1 MLNQVRRDTHEPRLE
16 HRVKSLLAAAAAP
29 TEPGP
34 LTGEAEVLAAFRA
47 TRDLSRRS
55 PRLSSLTPLRAAA
68 AALVSTG
75 LLLAGTVAA
84 TATGSPPGPAQH
96 TMHEWLTRFG
106 AIAPVVDERPDTPAL
121 SPTDAGA
128 GVRNAP
134 RATDNDAAAS
144 DHARQGHANQGHA
157 NQGHANGA
165 AKGASV
171 SKLARRSHANG
182 AAKGACVPEVT
193 SSGRSRA
200 GDKGA
205 EQRVAE
211 HHKVDEGS
219 GRSGQRAHGRQRFA
233 ACSTAH

>member
-16 HRVKSLLAAAAAP
+16 HRVMSLLAAAAAP

-34 LTGEAEVLAAFRA
+34 LTGEAEVLATFRA
-47 TRDLSRRS
+47 TRDLPRRS
-55 PRLSSLTPLRAAA
+55 VRLSARTPLRAIAA
-68 AALVSTG
+68 VFVSIG

-84 TATGSPPGPAQH
+84 TATGSLPGPAQH
-96 TMHEWLTRFG
+96 TVHEWLTRFG
-106 AIAPVVDERPDTPAL
+106 AIAPAANERPDTPA
-121 SPTDAGA
+121 PAPPDAGA

-134 RATDNDAAAS
+134 RGTDNGAAVS
-144 DHARQGHANQGHA
+144 DHARQGHANRGHA
-157 NQGHANGA
+157 KGA

-171 SKLARRSHANG
+171 SKLARRSHGNG
-182 AAKGACVPEVT
+182 GAKGACVSELAST
-193 SSGRSRA
+193 GRSRA

-205 EQRVAE
+205 EKRVAE

-233 ACSTAH
+233 ACSAAH